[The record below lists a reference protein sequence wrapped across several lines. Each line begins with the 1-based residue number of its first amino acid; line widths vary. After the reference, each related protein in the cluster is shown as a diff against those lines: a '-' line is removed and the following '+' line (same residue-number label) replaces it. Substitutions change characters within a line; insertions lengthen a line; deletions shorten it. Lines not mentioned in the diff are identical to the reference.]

1 MLVYEN
7 DYKKYKDFEDKAIE
21 MLKENGFR
29 IMKSESRYYDFTIE
43 NLKGDVKIQNA
54 LEDGFFVFETRLEF
68 YDLVNNGFV
77 KRNEVKGWLYNYDI
91 VLFVDKKFEMF
102 YLVDLKKIRTN
113 GVLDFS
119 KEKANKR
126 YTFSQKGWILRGF
139 FIMARIE
146 DLKEYILWKK
156 EN

>member
-91 VLFVDKKFEMF
+91 VLFVDKKFKMF

-126 YTFSQKGWILRGF
+126 YTFSQRGWILRGF